1 MVGISIVTYITIYF
15 VTTVTQLPAP
25 TSANATD
32 KYDTKYKPTH
42 QKMIVRL
49 FGPIHTRDRLS
60 NPHSLTTLDRY
71 ANQQH

>member
-1 MVGISIVTYITIYF
+1 MVGISIVTYVTIYF
-15 VTTVTQLPAP
+15 VIAVTQVPAP

-32 KYDTKYKPTH
+32 NYDIKYKPAR
-42 QKMIVRL
+42 QNMIVRL